1 MNRRQAMAQ
10 SIALLAAAPVAAQSG
25 GGFRVALGSIMHES
39 NSFNPA
45 KTELADFNWVEPS
58 LDRWAAGSTEVAGF
72 IEEGRRQ
79 KWTMLPTV
87 YSHAMPRGAVSKA
100 AFEELAK
107 RLVEG
112 FEKVKPF
119 DAILIALHGAMY
131 AESYPQGDEELIRR
145 LRAKFPKP
153 FPIVLTHDF
162 HGNTSPAIV
171 EMTNVLVSYKQ
182 NPHLDTK
189 ERGIQAANILGRM
202 LRGEVKPVQTII
214 KPDMVY
220 NIVFQNTYGDPM
232 KPLTQETFRLERDN
246 PKILAAS
253 VMGGYQYNDSPHMGP
268 SIIVV
273 TDDDRN
279 LAEREAKRLSN
290 LMWEQRDR
298 LKLNLPDAAT
308 AVKNALA
315 APKFPVALFDIGD
328 NVGGGSAGDSTFL
341 LEQLLAQKA
350 AGWVVVMYDPAAFA
364 AAQKAGLDGAFNQLV
379 GGKSDNAHGK
389 PVRVQGKVRSLHAGR
404 YIETAVRHGGGR
416 YWNLGHTA
424 VIEAEGSTRDL
435 ANYLVV
441 TSERSSPNSIH
452 QIVSLGIYPERQK
465 ILVAKGTIAPRAAY
479 EPVAAE
485 IVMVDTPGATSVNPG
500 RYEFK
505 QARKDLWGI
514 R

>member
-1 MNRRQAMAQ
+1 M
-10 SIALLAAAPVAAQSG
+10 I
-25 GGFRVALGSIMHES
+25 
-39 NSFNPA
+39 
-45 KTELADFNWVEPS
+45 
-58 LDRWAAGSTEVAGF
+58 
-72 IEEGRRQ
+72 
-79 KWTMLPTV
+79 
-87 YSHAMPRGAVSKA
+87 
-100 AFEELAK
+100 
-107 RLVEG
+107 
-112 FEKVKPF
+112 
-119 DAILIALHGAMY
+119 
-131 AESYPQGDEELIRR
+131 
-145 LRAKFPKP
+145 
-153 FPIVLTHDF
+153 
-162 HGNTSPAIV
+162 
-171 EMTNVLVSYKQ
+171 
-182 NPHLDTK
+182 
-189 ERGIQAANILGRM
+189 
-202 LRGEVKPVQTII
+202 
-214 KPDMVY
+214 Y

-290 LMWEQRDR
+290 LMWAQRDR

-350 AGWVVVMYDPAAFA
+350 TGWVVVLYDPAAFA

-404 YIETAVRHGGGR
+404 YIETAVRHGGGLVLEPR
-416 YWNLGHTA
+416 PHGRHRSRRLHARSCQLPRRPRANARVPTPSTKSSRLA
-424 VIEAEGSTRDL
+424 STRS
-435 ANYLVV
+435 AR
-441 TSERSSPNSIH
+441 RSSSP
-452 QIVSLGIYPERQK
+452 K
-465 ILVAKGTIAPRAAY
+465 APSRPA
-479 EPVAAE
+479 PPTNQAAE

-505 QARKDLWGI
+505 KARKDLWASGSDPAKHPQQVPAQKFFNAA
-514 R
+514 RLPAAAQHGFGEHRVVPAVAHTARQRRPAVEVGAQHHMVFAGDGRCAFDDFKPLVGRVLQLLGA

>member
-1 MNRRQAMAQ
+1 MQIMNRRKAMAVM
-10 SIALLAAAPVAAQSG
+10 ATGPLAAQSG
-25 GGFRVALGSIMHES
+25 GSFRVALGSIMHES

-45 KTELADFNWVEPS
+45 KTELSDFDWVEPS

-87 YSHAMPRGAVSKA
+87 YSHAMPRGPVSKA

-112 FEKVKPF
+112 FEQVKPF

-131 AESYPQGDEELIRR
+131 AEAYPQGDEELIRR

-189 ERGIQAANILGRM
+189 DRGIQAANILGRM
-202 LRGEVKPVQTII
+202 LRGEIKPVQAII

-232 KPLTQETFRLERDN
+232 KPLTQETFRMERDN

-279 LAEREAKRLSN
+279 LAEREAKRLSD
-290 LMWEQRDR
+290 LMWAQRDR

-308 AVKNALA
+308 AVKNAMA
-315 APKFPVALFDIGD
+315 AQKFPVALFDIGD

-350 AGWVVVMYDPAAFA
+350 DGWVVVLYAPAAFT
-364 AAQKAGLDGAFNQLV
+364 AAQKAGLDGAFDQLV

-389 PVRVQGKVRSLHAGR
+389 PVRVKGKVRSLHAGR

-500 RYEFK
+500 RYEFE

-514 R
+514 K

>member
-1 MNRRQAMAQ
+1 MTMLASS
-10 SIALLAAAPVAAQSG
+10 SIAATSIGAQVKT
-25 GGFRVALGSIMHES
+25 FRVALGSIMHES

-45 KTELADFNWVEPS
+45 TTELTDFEWVEPT
-58 LDRWAAGSTEVAGF
+58 LERWGAGSTEVAGF
-72 IEEGRRQ
+72 VEEGTRQ
-79 KWTMLPTV
+79 GWTMVPTV
-87 YSHAMPRGAVSKA
+87 YAGATPRGAVSRA

-112 FEKVKPF
+112 FEKAGPC

-131 AESYPQGDEELIRR
+131 AEDFPQGDEELIRR

-189 ERGIQAANILGRM
+189 DRGVQAANILGRM
-202 LRGEVKPVQTII
+202 LKGEIHPVQTII
-214 KPDMVY
+214 KPDMIY
-220 NIVFQNTYGDPM
+220 NIVFQNTYGEPM
-232 KPLTQETFRLERDN
+232 KALTQETFRMEREN

-268 SIIVV
+268 SVIVV
-273 TDDDRN
+273 TDGDRN
-279 LAEREAKRLSN
+279 LAEREAKRLSD
-290 LMWEQRDR
+290 MMGAQRDR
-298 LKLNLPDAAT
+298 LKLNLPQAAGAVT
-308 AVKNALA
+308 AAMEAK
-315 APKFPVALFDIGD
+315 KFPVALFDIGD

-341 LEQLLAQKA
+341 LEELVKQKA
-350 AGWVVVMYDPAAFA
+350 TGWVVVMYDPGAFA
-364 AAQKAGLDGAFNQLV
+364 AAQKAGLDGPFDELV
-379 GGKSDNAHGK
+379 GGKSDKAHGLA
-389 PVRVQGKVRSLHAGR
+389 VRVKGKVRSFHAGK
-404 YIETAVRHGGGR
+404 YIETAVRHGGGK
-416 YWNLGHTA
+416 YWNSGHTA

-435 ANYLVV
+435 SNYLVV

-505 QARKDLWGI
+505 QARKGMWGMK
-514 R
+514 